1 MREATFNLEAL
12 ENRIENQ
19 ASKLENKF
27 KLNMIA
33 AQTESIKPI
42 IVNHLLEVES
52 KLTSVS
58 NNLINTFQ
66 LQLKSEIFTQEARL
80 TEFASKI
87 TSSFKQALE
96 SSVETSKSHFTAL
109 KDSMMEHA
117 QSLQMTLTIPRP
129 MKLHQLFNRYLS
141 KPLKN

>member
-1 MREATFNLEAL
+1 MSTSTKCKTCDTTSLFSRQNML
-12 ENRIENQ
+12 RI
-19 ASKLENKF
+19 SK
-27 KLNMIA
+27 I
-33 AQTESIKPI
+33 
-42 IVNHLLEVES
+42 
-52 KLTSVS
+52 SVS